1 MPCTNSGRNEMARK
15 NSLKEVPFEE
25 SWRYEGDVK
34 VSQGW
39 HMTSY
44 PSGYRSTDWR
54 PNEPFEATLKLVGQS
69 RGRSSALFEWED
81 VKTGTRYPMFL
92 SSLGD
97 LVRNSMIN
105 FGQVAG
111 KWVAVKKGANYGIER
126 YDE

>member
-1 MPCTNSGRNEMARK
+1 MARK

>member
-1 MPCTNSGRNEMARK
+1 MAKK

-25 SWRYEGDVK
+25 SWVYEGDVK

-39 HMTSY
+39 RMTSY

-69 RGRSSALFEWED
+69 RGRSSALFEWGD
-81 VKTGTRYPMFL
+81 VKTGTRYPMFM

-97 LVRNSMIN
+97 LIENTLIN
-105 FGQVAG
+105 YGLVHG
-111 KWVAVKKGANYGIER
+111 KWIAVKKGANYGIER
-126 YDE
+126 YEG

>member
-1 MPCTNSGRNEMARK
+1 MAKK

-25 SWRYEGDVK
+25 IWRYKGNERISLGR
-34 VSQGW
+34 

-44 PSGYRSTDWR
+44 PAGFHDTEWR

-81 VKTGTRYPMFL
+81 VKTGTRYPMFM

-97 LVRNSMIN
+97 LIQNQVIN
-105 FGQVAG
+105 FGQFAG
-111 KWVAVKKGANYGIER
+111 KWIAVKKGSNYGIER
-126 YDE
+126 YEP